1 MSFKL
6 PQILGFRRKKYKGE
20 VGGWKKFLVDTMVL
34 LLLLRDGD
42 VADRRRK
49 EKWATNDD
57 NLSASSGDK

>member
-6 PQILGFRRKKYKGE
+6 PQILGFRRKNTRARWVGE
-20 VGGWKKFLVDTMVL
+20 KNFLVDMMVL

-49 EKWATNDD
+49 EK
-57 NLSASSGDK
+57 